1 MNDDLR
7 DRLDELER
15 AAGFGPGAGGRTVVT
30 IAGDLPDSMMVPARD
45 PGDALTVTIGGD
57 PETVRAEQVAVP
69 TLLPP
74 GYRDGVTVLD
84 AEDVKRLWRE
94 MPADAREQE
103 REIRRERGDP
113 IPPILESDD
122 DTDR

>member
-15 AAGFGPGAGGRTVVT
+15 AAGFGPGAGAPLVVL
-30 IAGDLPDSMMVPARD
+30 IGNDLPDSMTVPVRD
-45 PGDALTVTIGGD
+45 SEDALTVTIGGD

-84 AEDVKRLWRE
+84 AEDVERLWRE